1 VARRPDSGKGK
12 EEINMTEAFVID
24 GARTAFGSFGGSL
37 ASVTSH
43 GLGVAAAKSALA
55 RSNVDP
61 GKVDNVVMGNVI
73 QSHEGAPYLARHV
86 ALDSGIPIEPPALT
100 LNRLCGSGL
109 QAVVSVTQSIKLGE
123 SEVGL
128 AGGAESMSQAPY
140 VSRKSRF
147 GIRMGNDTL
156 VDTLSEALTDN
167 RAGCGMGVTAENLAE
182 KYGIT
187 REDQDAFAARS
198 HQQAARATQ
207 SGRLEEE
214 IVPVSVKTRKG
225 PVEVTKDE
233 HIREGAT
240 QESLSKLKPAFKKEN
255 GTVTAGNSS
264 GINDGAAALVVAS
277 NEAVN
282 QEDLEP
288 MGRIVSWAVAGVDPN
303 IMGIGPVPAS
313 RLALKRAGLSLDEV
327 DLVEINE
334 AFAAQYL
341 ACEEEL
347 SLDREKVNVNG
358 GAVAFGHPV
367 GASGARILL
376 TLLYELKRREKRY
389 GLASLCIGGGQG
401 IAMVVES
408 I

>member
-1 VARRPDSGKGK
+1 
-12 EEINMTEAFVID
+12 
-24 GARTAFGSFGGSL
+24 
-37 ASVTSH
+37 
-43 GLGVAAAKSALA
+43 
-55 RSNVDP
+55 
-61 GKVDNVVMGNVI
+61 
-73 QSHEGAPYLARHV
+73 
-86 ALDSGIPIEPPALT
+86 
-100 LNRLCGSGL
+100 
-109 QAVVSVTQSIKLGE
+109 
-123 SEVGL
+123 
-128 AGGAESMSQAPY
+128 
-140 VSRKSRF
+140 
-147 GIRMGNDTL
+147 
-156 VDTLSEALTDN
+156 
-167 RAGCGMGVTAENLAE
+167 
-182 KYGIT
+182 
-187 REDQDAFAARS
+187 
-198 HQQAARATQ
+198 
-207 SGRLEEE
+207 
-214 IVPVSVKTRKG
+214 VKTRKG

-277 NEAVN
+277 DEAVN

-347 SLDREKVNVNG
+347 GLDREKVNVNG

-376 TLLYELKRREKRY
+376 TLLYELKRHEKRY

>member
-1 VARRPDSGKGK
+1 
-12 EEINMTEAFVID
+12 MTEAFVID

-61 GKVDNVVMGNVI
+61 GKIDNVVMGNVI

-86 ALDSGIPIEPPALT
+86 ALDSSIPIETPALT

-147 GIRMGNDTL
+147 GVRMGNDTL

-198 HQQAARATQ
+198 HQQAARATH
-207 SGRLEEE
+207 SGRLEQE
-214 IVPVSVKTRKG
+214 IVPVTVKTRKG

-347 SLDREKVNVNG
+347 GLDREKVNVNG

-376 TLLYELKRREKRY
+376 TLLYELKRHEKRY

>member
-1 VARRPDSGKGK
+1 
-12 EEINMTEAFVID
+12 MTEAFVID

-61 GKVDNVVMGNVI
+61 GKIDNVVMGNVI

-86 ALDSGIPIEPPALT
+86 ALDSSIPTETPALT

-147 GIRMGNDTL
+147 GVRMGNDTL

-198 HQQAARATQ
+198 HQQAARATH
-207 SGRLEEE
+207 SGRLEQE
-214 IVPVSVKTRKG
+214 IVPVTVKTRKG

-277 NEAVN
+277 DEAVN

-347 SLDREKVNVNG
+347 GLDREKVNVNG

-376 TLLYELKRREKRY
+376 TLLYELKRHEKRY

>member
-1 VARRPDSGKGK
+1 
-12 EEINMTEAFVID
+12 MTEAFVID

-43 GLGVAAAKSALA
+43 ELGVEAAKGALS
-55 RSNVDP
+55 RSKVDP
-61 GKVDNVVMGNVI
+61 AKVDNVVMGNVI

-86 ALDSGIPIEPPALT
+86 ALDSGIPIETPALT

-128 AGGAESMSQAPY
+128 AGGAESMSQSPY

-207 SGRLEEE
+207 SVRLEEE
-214 IVPVSVKTRKG
+214 IVPVTVKTRKG
-225 PVEVTKDE
+225 PVEVMKDE

-240 QESLSKLKPAFKKEN
+240 QESLSKLKPAFKRD

-277 NEAVN
+277 EEAAN
-282 QEDLEP
+282 QEDLKP

-341 ACEEEL
+341 ACEVEL
-347 SLDREKVNVNG
+347 GLDREKVNVNG

-376 TLLYELKRREKRY
+376 TLLYELKRCEKRY

>member
-1 VARRPDSGKGK
+1 
-12 EEINMTEAFVID
+12 MTEVFVVD
-24 GARTAFGSFGGSL
+24 GARTAFGSFGGGL
-37 ASVTSH
+37 KDATAH
-43 GLGVAAAKSALA
+43 QLGVAVAKGALE
-55 RSNVDP
+55 RSGMDA

-73 QSHEGAPYLARHV
+73 QAHEGAPYLARHV
-86 ALDSGIPIEPPALT
+86 ALDAGLPIETPALT

-109 QAVVSVTQSIKLGE
+109 QAVVSATQSIKLGE

-128 AGGAESMSQAPY
+128 AGGAENMSQAPY
-140 VSRKSRF
+140 VSRKARF
-147 GIRMGNDTL
+147 GIKMGNDML

-167 RAGCGMGVTAENLAE
+167 RAGCGMGITAENLAE
-182 KYGIT
+182 RYGIT

-198 HQQAARATQ
+198 HQSATRATE
-207 SGRLEEE
+207 SGRLAEE
-214 IVPVSVKTRKG
+214 IVPVTVKSRKG

-233 HIREGAT
+233 HIREGVD
-240 QESLSKLKPAFKKEN
+240 QEALSNLRPAFKKDG

-264 GINDGAAALVVAS
+264 GINDGAAAVIVAS
-277 NEAVN
+277 EKAVDE
-282 QEDLEP
+282 QGLEP
-288 MGRIVSWAVAGVDPN
+288 MGRILSWAVAGVDPN

-313 RLALKRAGLSLDEV
+313 RLAVKRAGLSLDDM
-327 DLVEINE
+327 DLIEINE

-347 SLDREKVNVNG
+347 GLDREKVNVNG

-367 GASGARILL
+367 GASGTRVLL

-401 IAMVVES
+401 IAMVVEAA
-408 I
+408 

>member
-1 VARRPDSGKGK
+1 MAKGALERSG
-12 EEINMTEAFVID
+12 MDA
-24 GARTAFGSFGGSL
+24 
-37 ASVTSH
+37 
-43 GLGVAAAKSALA
+43 
-55 RSNVDP
+55 

-73 QSHEGAPYLARHV
+73 QAHEGAPYLARHV
-86 ALDSGIPIEPPALT
+86 ALDAGLPIETPALT

-109 QAVVSVTQSIKLGE
+109 QAVVSATQSIKLGE

-128 AGGAESMSQAPY
+128 AGGAENMSQAPY
-140 VSRKSRF
+140 VSRKARF
-147 GIRMGNDTL
+147 GVKMGNDML

-167 RAGCGMGVTAENLAE
+167 RAGCGMGITAENLAE
-182 KYGIT
+182 RYGIT

-198 HQQAARATQ
+198 HQSATRATE
-207 SGRLEEE
+207 SGRLAEE
-214 IVPVSVKTRKG
+214 IVPVTVKSRKG

-233 HIREGAT
+233 HIREGVD
-240 QESLSKLKPAFKKEN
+240 QEALSNLRPAFKKDG

-264 GINDGAAALVVAS
+264 GINDGAAAVIVAS
-277 NEAVN
+277 EKAVDE
-282 QEDLEP
+282 QGLEP
-288 MGRIVSWAVAGVDPN
+288 MGRILSWAVAGVDPN

-313 RLALKRAGLSLDEV
+313 RLAVKRAGLSLDDM
-327 DLVEINE
+327 DLIEINE

-347 SLDREKVNVNG
+347 GLDREKVNVNG

-367 GASGARILL
+367 GASGTRVLL

-401 IAMVVES
+401 IAMVVEAA
-408 I
+408 

>member
-1 VARRPDSGKGK
+1 
-12 EEINMTEAFVID
+12 MTEAFVID

-61 GKVDNVVMGNVI
+61 GKIDNVVMGNVI

-86 ALDSGIPIEPPALT
+86 ALDSSIPTETPALT

-128 AGGAESMSQAPY
+128 AGGAESMSQSPY

-198 HQQAARATQ
+198 HQQAARATH
-207 SGRLEEE
+207 SGRLEQE
-214 IVPVSVKTRKG
+214 IVPVTVKTRKG

-277 NEAVN
+277 DEAVN

-347 SLDREKVNVNG
+347 GLDREKVNVNG

-376 TLLYELKRREKRY
+376 TLLYELKRHEKRY

>member
-1 VARRPDSGKGK
+1 
-12 EEINMTEAFVID
+12 MTEAFVID

-86 ALDSGIPIEPPALT
+86 ALDSGIPIETPALT